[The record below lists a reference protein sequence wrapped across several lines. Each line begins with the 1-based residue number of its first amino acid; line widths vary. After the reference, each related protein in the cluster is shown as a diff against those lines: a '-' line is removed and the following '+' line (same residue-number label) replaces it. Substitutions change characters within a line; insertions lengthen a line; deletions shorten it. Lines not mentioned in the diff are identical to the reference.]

1 MKNLSFKQLLFFVVI
16 SFSLQ
21 SCLSNK
27 AFQTA
32 RTTPKGETGFGIG
45 VSLPS
50 ADEYTLDDNDV
61 VIDTSSIGGFAA
73 EIFGRYGVTNKLDVG
88 FNLSI
93 IGTGGVDAKY
103 QFLGDSESIFAG
115 SVGAGI
121 GYLSITTGEGTS
133 ETSSSLIDLSIP
145 AYFSC
150 HVSNAF
156 ALYVSPRFILRKADG
171 LSSNI
176 GAIGGIRAGT
186 ERLGVF
192 AEYGYIRSGSDE
204 ISNQTNF
211 NIGVGFGIR

>member
-16 SFSLQ
+16 AFSLQ

-32 RTTPKGETGFGIG
+32 RTTPQGDKGFGVG

-50 ADEYTLDDNDV
+50 VDEYTLDDNHV
-61 VIDTSSIGGFAA
+61 ALDTSSRGGFAA
-73 EIFGRYGVTNKLDVG
+73 EIFGRYGLTDKLDVG

-103 QFLGDSESIFAG
+103 QFLGDSESVFAG

-121 GYLSITTGEGTS
+121 GYLSVTTGEGSS
-133 ETSSSLIDLSIP
+133 ETSSSLIDISIP

-150 HVSNAF
+150 HLSNAF
-156 ALYVSPRFILRKADG
+156 ALYVSPRFILRKGSD
-171 LSSNI
+171 LSGNI

-186 ERLGVF
+186 ERVGVF
-192 AEYGYIRSGSDE
+192 AEYGYIRSGNKE
-204 ISNQTNF
+204 FSNQTNI
-211 NIGVGFGIR
+211 NVGVGFGIR